1 MTRIIKVTFW
11 LWAAV
16 SMSALADSSE
26 PAKMLKINDSIF
38 MAATTGNVY
47 LVTTPAG
54 SVIIDTASAEQAAEA
69 KKMLGTEV
77 RGSVKYIV
85 LTHGHA
91 DHIGGIPL
99 WKEPGTKI
107 IAQSSYI
114 EFVDYVAR
122 LEGFF
127 APRNAFAFHRPPR

>member
-11 LWAAV
+11 LWAAI

-26 PAKMLKINDSIF
+26 PEKMVKINDSIF

-69 KKMLGTEV
+69 APPATG
-77 RGSVKYIV
+77 
-85 LTHGHA
+85 
-91 DHIGGIPL
+91 
-99 WKEPGTKI
+99 
-107 IAQSSYI
+107 AQPS
-114 EFVDYVAR
+114 
-122 LEGFF
+122 
-127 APRNAFAFHRPPR
+127 